1 MRFGVLGTGPWATQV
16 HVPALAAHPTAE
28 LAGVWGADAAE
39 AKALGAEH
47 DVPGYTD
54 VDELLGVV
62 DAVSIALP
70 PDVQVPLAV
79 RAAAAGRHLLLEK
92 PVALDLAAADELVAA
107 TRAAGVATV
116 VFFTDRFQ
124 EGTATWLAQAART
137 RPVGGAAS
145 WLNALAGSSVAGST
159 WRQERGALWDLAP
172 HLLSVLIP
180 ALGPVVAVQ
189 AAAGRRDTVHL
200 VLAHEAGA
208 ASTVTVSHTV
218 APLAAGTEVFVHGD
232 AGRLVLI
239 PEERGAPQAY
249 PVAVSELMAAAVAGG
264 THPCD
269 VAFGRDVVAVLAA
282 AEGALASGCRELVGG

>member
-1 MRFGVLGTGPWATQV
+1 VRFGVLGTGPWATQV

-28 LAGVWGADAAE
+28 LVGVWGADPAE

-47 DVPGYTD
+47 EVPGYTD

-239 PEERGAPQAY
+239 PERNSVG
-249 PVAVSELMAAAVAGG
+249 SDFAAAVDELAVAAVSGG
-264 THPCD
+264 ASACD
-269 VAFGRDVVAVLAA
+269 VVFGRDVVAVLDA
-282 AEGALASGCRELVGG
+282 AERALASGCREDVVR